1 MLLPAETTA
10 EETLLYVNEVV
21 GDKINKMGTKSNDD
35 DTERLTLRVDD
46 RGRVTIPK
54 AVRERLGITAGS
66 EVPAYLNGSV
76 LTVDPK
82 PSGKLQPATA
92 GRDEWAD
99 TTPTD
104 AGEALFG
111 PTDTDDE

>member
-1 MLLPAETTA
+1 MS
-10 EETLLYVNEVV
+10 
-21 GDKINKMGTKSNDD
+21 KMGTDASDD

-54 AVRERLGITAGS
+54 AVRQRLGITAGS
-66 EVPAYLNGSV
+66 EVPAYLSGSV
-76 LTVDPK
+76 LTVDPQ

-92 GRDEWAD
+92 GREEWD
-99 TTPTD
+99 GTTPTD

-111 PTDTDDE
+111 PTDSDE

>member
-1 MLLPAETTA
+1 
-10 EETLLYVNEVV
+10 
-21 GDKINKMGTKSNDD
+21 MGTKSNDD

-66 EVPAYLNGSV
+66 EIPAYLSGSV
-76 LTVDPK
+76 LTVDPQ
-82 PSGKLQPATA
+82 PSGKLQPATS
-92 GRDEWAD
+92 GREEWEN

-111 PTDTDDE
+111 PTESDE